1 VTRASRD
8 AEPEPE
14 SEDDAMEVVDAHMSD
29 GDSKPAPVKRKPKKV
44 VPVGKNGLKKKR
56 IVKSKMRI
64 DEKGYMGMYFAII
77 GVLIT
82 YPRLKVTE
90 DYSEYESVD
99 EEEPAPPPKAK
110 AKPKAKSTADD
121 PPAKAKPAPKPAP
134 AKTKP
139 KPSGGTGKAGQQAGI
154 AGFFGKSKS
163 K

>member
-1 VTRASRD
+1 
-8 AEPEPE
+8 
-14 SEDDAMEVVDAHMSD
+14 MEVVDTHMSD

-64 DEKGYMGMYFAII
+64 DEKGYMGMYFTAYS
-77 GVLIT
+77 GSLDH
-82 YPRLKVTE
+82 LSASKVTE

-134 AKTKP
+134 AKAKP